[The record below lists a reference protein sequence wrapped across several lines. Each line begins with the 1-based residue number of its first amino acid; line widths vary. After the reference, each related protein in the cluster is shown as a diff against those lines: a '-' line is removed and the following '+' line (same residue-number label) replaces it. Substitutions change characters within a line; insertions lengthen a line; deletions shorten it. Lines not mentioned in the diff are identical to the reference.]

1 MSEAAKN
8 QHIRAAYDVV
18 AQRRDFHLEPRDVAI
33 LVLML
38 HELSRRSGQT
48 FSISTESLP
57 ILRERSISA
66 RERPVIKRARR
77 DYQVDSESV
86 RPDQFPQRLQDI
98 INEHL
103 PAGAV
108 RWSDVIGVA
117 LKEQPQV
124 TIVSKLP
131 ELMQY
136 MVSTG
141 TSPNSWS
148 PGVRLRKH

>member
-1 MSEAAKN
+1 M
-8 QHIRAAYDVV
+8 
-18 AQRRDFHLEPRDVAI
+18 
-33 LVLML
+33 
-38 HELSRRSGQT
+38 
-48 FSISTESLP
+48 
-57 ILRERSISA
+57 
-66 RERPVIKRARR
+66 
-77 DYQVDSESV
+77 

-141 TSPNSWS
+141 NLNRESRQYREVT
-148 PGVRLRKH
+148 PGFIVEELEITQQ